1 MFFFIYSEIGELEHN
16 AIVKSAFEKMM
27 FEKLQSE
34 GYCDIKPL
42 IGKPRTSR
50 SEIENNLKKL
60 DSPLAKVFAGR
71 YATNTEELEK
81 IMLPVLKELEEKLLK
96 NKSSFDEYNY
106 FAIIYFIFQMYKTA
120 DKKLDCVKELYTT
133 WNEHEH
139 EYDIRMSNGIVFD
152 AAKVEV
158 NFISSINQYIDFL
171 GQIRKKEEKLFFR
184 GHSKVSYEL
193 KPSLFRKE
201 EWLSNERNMYL
212 ELMAKCSYEFERLE
226 SHIEKLAEMQHYG
239 LPTRLLDIT
248 QNPLVALYFACES
261 QYSYYG
267 EVIIFSQ
274 NADSIKYFQSDTV
287 AMLASLPLFSKD
299 EQMQYYQASVMKSP
313 QGDAFNDKVERLVHE
328 VRMER
333 PGFKSGIRAE
343 DIRDAVVCIPARKNR
358 RIENQEAAFI
368 VCGLLEEIYGE
379 KKNNTLSNMRLK
391 LDNNKTT
398 ICIIDKKAKLLNEL
412 ESLGINKAKIFP
424 EIDDVADYIK
434 THVNAPTK

>member
-212 ELMAKCSYEFERLE
+212 ELMAKCSY
-226 SHIEKLAEMQHYG
+226 
-239 LPTRLLDIT
+239 
-248 QNPLVALYFACES
+248 C
-261 QYSYYG
+261 YS
-267 EVIIFSQ
+267 
-274 NADSIKYFQSDTV
+274 A
-287 AMLASLPLFSKD
+287 
-299 EQMQYYQASVMKSP
+299 
-313 QGDAFNDKVERLVHE
+313 H
-328 VRMER
+328 
-333 PGFKSGIRAE
+333 
-343 DIRDAVVCIPARKNR
+343 
-358 RIENQEAAFI
+358 
-368 VCGLLEEIYGE
+368 
-379 KKNNTLSNMRLK
+379 
-391 LDNNKTT
+391 
-398 ICIIDKKAKLLNEL
+398 
-412 ESLGINKAKIFP
+412 
-424 EIDDVADYIK
+424 
-434 THVNAPTK
+434 

>member
-81 IMLPVLKELEEKLLK
+81 IMLPVLKELEEKLSK

>member
-333 PGFKSGIRAE
+333 PRFKSGIRAE

>member
-96 NKSSFDEYNY
+96 NKRSFDEYNY

>member
-1 MFFFIYSEIGELEHN
+1 MDFLNNSKIGKLEN
-16 AIVKSAFEKMM
+16 SAIVKCAFEKMM
-27 FEKLQSE
+27 LEKLQSE
-34 GYCDIKPL
+34 GYCDINPL
-42 IGKPRTSR
+42 LGRPRTHKY
-50 SEIENNLKKL
+50 EIKNNLNKL
-60 DSPLAKVFAGR
+60 NSPLAKVFAR
-71 YATNTEELEK
+71 KYATNTKELEE
-81 IMLPVLKELEEKLLK
+81 IMLPVLKEMEEKASEKINSL
-96 NKSSFDEYNY
+96 DGYIY
-106 FAIIYFIFQMYKTA
+106 FAIVFYIFQMKKSF
-120 DKKLDCVKELYTT
+120 DKKVAYANELYRN
-133 WNEHEH
+133 WYEHER
-139 EYDIRMSNGIVFD
+139 EYDIRIKNGIAVD
-152 AAKVEV
+152 YASIDIQ
-158 NFISSINQYIDFL
+158 FISSINKYMNYI
-171 GQIRKKEEKLFFR
+171 KKIEKKDSKLFFR

-299 EQMQYYQASVMKSP
+299 EQMQYYQASIMTSQ
-313 QGDAFNDKVERLVHE
+313 QGDAFNNKVERLVHE

-398 ICIIDKKAKLLNEL
+398 ICIIENKAELLKEL
-412 ESLGINKAKIFP
+412 ESLGINKAKIYP